1 MSPGPINLYSHTF
14 FNPTLLVGS
23 SCLEFL
29 SNRGKAC
36 SWPGSLLLSNQQYCD
51 PSKEHPDHLQQTD
64 ISAGSVTRAGIGIS
78 RIPRKEVKYDWIDID
93 ELRDLLD
100 SNPESSDS
108 NIFPSTSARCIPHH
122 IAAHHSARRTV
133 VHYIASR
140 TNSHRSTLRTSR
152 AKLGIIRR
160 ADCAIFQFG
169 ISCLDHFRLLDR
181 GLYDPICTPA
191 VNLFRILSFCDPA
204 TRSRPQHRD
213 SRNIS

>member
-1 MSPGPINLYSHTF
+1 MFLAWKFAPLQSTILRSIKRTSR
-14 FNPTLLVGS
+14 S
-23 SCLEFL
+23 SAAD
-29 SNRGKAC
+29 R
-36 SWPGSLLLSNQQYCD
+36 Y
-51 PSKEHPDHLQQTD
+51 
-64 ISAGSVTRAGIGIS
+64 IS
-78 RIPRKEVKYDWIDID
+78 RICDVSWNWYLANSKKRGKIRLDRYRRTGR
-93 ELRDLLD
+93 ELGDLLD

-108 NIFPSTSARCIPHH
+108 TILPSTSARCIPQH

-152 AKLGIIRR
+152 AKPGIIRR
-160 ADCAIFQFG
+160 ADCAIVQFG